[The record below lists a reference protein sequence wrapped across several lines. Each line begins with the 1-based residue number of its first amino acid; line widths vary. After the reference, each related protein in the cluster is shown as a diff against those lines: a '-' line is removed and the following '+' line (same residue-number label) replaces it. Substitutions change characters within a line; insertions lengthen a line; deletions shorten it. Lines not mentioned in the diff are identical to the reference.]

1 MNLSKIEPL
10 SLITK
15 KQINKIKPLTK
26 KQQILRDIKNVMIPL
41 AQLFFAINFVFIFAV
56 AVSLSVTILIIICE
70 WVVNCIAYEQVID
83 FYPMLHDTFWELR
96 HF

>member
-10 SLITK
+10 SLIAK

-41 AQLFFAINFVFIFAV
+41 AQLFFAINFVFIFAA